1 MEWRGGVRCSKSVT
15 AFLAT
20 AMAGLLLVVPLSFG
34 RTCRCAP
41 YQVNRLVLSVP
52 REAAIGV
59 LVAAVTAVVAVSL
72 ARSRTAW
79 WIALAGTL
87 LLFITHT
94 VEAHAL
100 RPTS

>member
-1 MEWRGGVRCSKSVT
+1 MVRRGEALEGVT

-20 AMAGLLLVVPLSFG
+20 AVAGLLLVVPLSFG
-34 RTCRCAP
+34 RTCHCTP

-72 ARSRTAW
+72 ARARRGGSRWRPRWCCRSRTSSKRTAP
-79 WIALAGTL
+79 
-87 LLFITHT
+87 
-94 VEAHAL
+94 
-100 RPTS
+100 RRTS